1 MASCCA
7 QVSMA
12 LIKQHTLPFLCVLG
26 TGVVAVVYLAAAVLF
41 VLLFRLLFAPLRGS
55 C

>member
-7 QVSMA
+7 QMSMD
-12 LIKQHTLPFLCVLG
+12 LIQQYTLPFMCVLG
-26 TGVVAVVYLAAAVLF
+26 TGVIVVVYLAAAVLF
-41 VLLFRLLFAPLRGS
+41 ILVFRLLFAPLRGA

>member
-1 MASCCA
+1 MSGRA

-12 LIKQHTLPFLCVLG
+12 LVKQHTLPFLCVLG
-26 TGVVAVVYLAAAVLF
+26 TGVVVVVYLAAAVLC
-41 VLLFRLLFAPLRGS
+41 VLLFRLLFTPLRGA